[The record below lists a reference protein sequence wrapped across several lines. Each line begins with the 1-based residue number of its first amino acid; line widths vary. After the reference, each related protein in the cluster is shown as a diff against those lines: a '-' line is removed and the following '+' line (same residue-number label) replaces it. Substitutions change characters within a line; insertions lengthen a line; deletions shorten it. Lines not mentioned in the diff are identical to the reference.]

1 MGCPAQ
7 TSLVLHLLPAH
18 PSTCWRS
25 WGKMTAGGK
34 PRCQL
39 PSPRTSRGPQPC
51 PVPLARHGGFCW
63 ALCQRVPAASCLWY
77 QQSLPGG
84 WVGVRFMLQGNSGKL
99 ESFFLFVS
107 FFFFL
112 FATKL
117 LKVHWG
123 PLMFACRRST
133 RLRAEAA
140 GASLGTPGFACFGRS
155 KVRAPECFGVQK
167 SSCYPRKM
175 WESLVP

>member
-107 FFFFL
+107 FFFFS
-112 FATKL
+112 FCYKAFES
-117 LKVHWG
+117 
-123 PLMFACRRST
+123 P
-133 RLRAEAA
+133 
-140 GASLGTPGFACFGRS
+140 LGTPNVCLPQKHTPPSCRSLFG
-155 KVRAPECFGVQK
+155 
-167 SSCYPRKM
+167 YP
-175 WESLVP
+175 WVCLFWAF